1 MKEVTQVMHDA
12 SQDMDEVTK
21 PVKWIGPAA
30 DAGPTPDDAA
40 EDLAEIE
47 RTGRAVT
54 DEPTTSPDDL
64 GRRRARP
71 APADPPA
78 PRGVAVAHRAARP
91 GSSSG
96 RSSPLLQRLDQ
107 GPHRNA
113 RSWRRATDCQLQVLG
128 ATEQFSVLMRIG
140 LFGGVI
146 LGSPVIL
153 WQIWGFISPALTT
166 RERRGRFRSSP
177 RVWRSSASGCVRL
190 LGAAR
195 GLDFLLNIFDDVRS
209 DLRMLEYFS
218 FAMRFMLAF
227 GVSFLYPVF
236 LFAAA
241 AAGLVTSA
249 ATRPRAS
256 LGGADHRDRGGD
268 DHTDR

>member
-1 MKEVTQVMHDA
+1 MTSAA
-12 SQDMDEVTK
+12 S
-21 PVKWIGPAA
+21 
-30 DAGPTPDDAA
+30 
-40 EDLAEIE
+40 
-47 RTGRAVT
+47 GRDQPQPILQHLEELRWRIV
-54 DEPTTSPDDL
+54 
-64 GRRRARP
+64 
-71 APADPPA
+71 
-78 PRGVAVAHRAARP
+78 RAAAGILVGAIIALIFSDWIKDLIEAP
-91 GSSSG
+91 IVASC
-96 RSSPLLQRLDQ
+96 
-107 GPHRNA
+107 A
-113 RSWRRATDCQLQVLG
+113 DCQLQVLG

-166 RERRGRFRSSP
+166 RERRWAIPIIG
-177 RVWRSSASGCVRL
+177 ACVAL
-190 LGAAR
+190 FGVGVVFGYWVLPR

-249 ATRPRAS
+249 QLA
-256 LGGADHRDRGGD
+256 RGRRWAVLIIVIVAAMITPTGD
-268 DHTDR
+268 ALTLTLLSVPLYIFYELTYWLVRLLLRK